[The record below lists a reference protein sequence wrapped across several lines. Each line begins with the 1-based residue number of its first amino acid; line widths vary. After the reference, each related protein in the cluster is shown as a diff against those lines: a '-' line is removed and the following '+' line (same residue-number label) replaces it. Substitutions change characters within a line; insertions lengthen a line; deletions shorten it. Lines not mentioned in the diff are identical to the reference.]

1 LSSATALQSTL
12 NTANTAF
19 GTQTNAFVGSP
30 ANPQPNQPGGGV
42 WVRGIGGRVDNS
54 AVGTVAFV
62 GVPGTFQCNS
72 TFRSDYAG
80 FQIGADVARLNIN
93 GGGTNVHVGLTGG
106 FLTGSGHELT
116 GVATG
121 GFDIPFVGVYAA
133 MTSGGFFADALLRE
147 DFYSG
152 HVTQPQVGLNNQG
165 VSGRATSLSG
175 TAGYQFRIGASSF
188 IEPSGAL
195 IWANFR
201 VDPIA
206 IAGAGTVPAGTIFVD
221 TIHSTLGRFGGRI
234 GTTFTSG
241 NLVLTPFVAANVWH
255 EFAGNANSTFVAPG
269 TGFSLSTSRVG
280 TFGQYGV
287 GIAGQVP
294 NTGWLGYARV
304 DYRKG
309 DNIEGV
315 GVNLGLRYQFSAG
328 PTGPVLRR

>member
-1 LSSATALQSTL
+1 MKKLFVGIIALIALPLSHSAAIAQAPPPPPPSSCGPAGSVGLSSATALQSTL

-54 AVGTVAFV
+54 AVGTVA
-62 GVPGTFQCNS
+62 
-72 TFRSDYAG
+72 
-80 FQIGADVARLNIN
+80 QIGADVARLNIN
-93 GGGTNVHVGLTGG
+93 GGGTNVHDGLTGG

-280 TFGQYGV
+280 TFGQ
-287 GIAGQVP
+287 
-294 NTGWLGYARV
+294 
-304 DYRKG
+304 
-309 DNIEGV
+309 
-315 GVNLGLRYQFSAG
+315 
-328 PTGPVLRR
+328 